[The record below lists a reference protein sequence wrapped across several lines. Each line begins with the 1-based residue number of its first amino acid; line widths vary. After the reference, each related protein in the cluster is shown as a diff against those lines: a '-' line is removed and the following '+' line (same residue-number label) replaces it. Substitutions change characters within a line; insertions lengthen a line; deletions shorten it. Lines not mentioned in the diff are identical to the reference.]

1 VKYLFKGIAM
11 SVLSFPDTE
20 PAQQSYVK
28 PYDSEHVNG
37 FVFEGKVRRDSVHA
51 PYSSPEPRDRND
63 EMDNGHL
70 TPKPLNLKSNRDIEI
85 ENMKTMISNLS
96 KTVSQLAINKNPDKS
111 ELTPND
117 SSSVI
122 ERYEE
127 KRKYWKP
134 DYNLPE
140 EVVMSKDERDLEE
153 ITSLGYKTRDENTV
167 IRGFV
172 KTRPMIFREMRTTQN
187 IQTIKGLQRIF
198 VNDRLNFL
206 AHLHN
211 ALHKLDKDS
220 HKYPPDNFLYL
231 LQRVCRKPCDTPQK
245 ELLKMVI
252 ETTIDFDTMEV
263 VANQFRIPIL
273 ETGMMLTEQYI
284 YMAFDKLNHEYEMEW
299 FETTKDLHVPSFH
312 SKFKDKSDT
321 FLSMGKLQSSRYPR
335 RSGTVLSV
343 QSSRNTKP
351 GSKLSFF

>member
-1 VKYLFKGIAM
+1 LEIQAIKVKYLFKGITM

-37 FVFEGKVRRDSVHA
+37 FVFEDKVRRDSVHA

-63 EMDNGHL
+63 EMDNGYL
-70 TPKPLNLKSNRDIEI
+70 TPKPLNLKFNRDIEI

-172 KTRPMIFREMRTTQN
+172 KTRPMISE
-187 IQTIKGLQRIF
+187 K
-198 VNDRLNFL
+198 
-206 AHLHN
+206 
-211 ALHKLDKDS
+211 
-220 HKYPPDNFLYL
+220 
-231 LQRVCRKPCDTPQK
+231 
-245 ELLKMVI
+245 
-252 ETTIDFDTMEV
+252 
-263 VANQFRIPIL
+263 
-273 ETGMMLTEQYI
+273 
-284 YMAFDKLNHEYEMEW
+284 
-299 FETTKDLHVPSFH
+299 
-312 SKFKDKSDT
+312 
-321 FLSMGKLQSSRYPR
+321 
-335 RSGTVLSV
+335 
-343 QSSRNTKP
+343 
-351 GSKLSFF
+351 